1 MPLTLWQI
9 SLLIDRK
16 QDPICVGSFPRSVA
30 EQLKLRIAD
39 VYLSRDS
46 LVHIFEEHAD
56 LTKYDLLHVPFL
68 PQRGLIVQETAK
80 PKFVIASYKDPDS
93 HRRFV
98 GVVKI
103 LFSGAESY
111 LVSFRRA
118 KRGQAKLFLKRG
130 NILKTHD

>member
-30 EQLKLRIAD
+30 EQLKLLIAD

-46 LVHIFEEHAD
+46 LVHIFEEHPD

-68 PQRGLIVQETAK
+68 LQRGLIVQETAT

-98 GVVKI
+98 PK
-103 LFSGAESY
+103 A
-111 LVSFRRA
+111 R
-118 KRGQAKLFLKRG
+118 
-130 NILKTHD
+130 